1 MESALFADVPDDS
14 FLELF
19 DRYVR
24 RAADVCDI
32 PEITNKKEIVN
43 KIDLSTLSARHR
55 TKFKHW
61 LNKRLYMQL
70 SIENLLRRGLWV
82 KVRLAVQETP
92 GGASY
97 TVHIEGL

>member
-1 MESALFADVPDDS
+1 MESALFDDLPDDS

-32 PEITNKKEIVN
+32 PEITNKKEVVN
-43 KIDLSTLSARHR
+43 KIDVSPLSARHQ
-55 TKFKHW
+55 TSFKHW
-61 LNKRLYMQL
+61 LNERLYLQL
-70 SIENLLRRGLWV
+70 SIENLLRRGLSV
-82 KVRLAVQETP
+82 KVRLTEPGTP
-92 GGASY
+92 GRVSY

>member
-1 MESALFADVPDDS
+1 MESQLFTDVPDDS

-32 PEITNKKEIVN
+32 PEITNKTQVVN
-43 KIDLSTLSARHR
+43 KIDLSTLSARHQ
-55 TKFKHW
+55 TKFKRW
-61 LNKRLYMQL
+61 LSKRFYMQL
-70 SIENLLRRGLWV
+70 SIENLLRRGLLV
-82 KVRLAVQETP
+82 KVRVAERGTS
-92 GGASY
+92 GGVNY

>member
-1 MESALFADVPDDS
+1 MEPALFADIPDDS

-32 PEITNKKEIVN
+32 PEITNKKEVVN
-43 KIDLSTLSARHR
+43 KIDVSTLSARDR
-55 TKFKHW
+55 TKFRRW
-61 LNKRLYMQL
+61 LNKRFYMQL
-70 SIENLLRRGLWV
+70 SIENLLRRGLLV
-82 KVRLAVQETP
+82 KVRLAEQETT
-92 GGASY
+92 GGVSY